1 MEHKLL
7 TALMVAVV
15 MIGAATV
22 GAEYV
27 RPKPRKALHF
37 PWSRKPSS
45 EPQQVKKKAT
55 LFFFLWFRATF
66 LLSPVLCSVWLYR
79 NSVEN

>member
-37 PWSRKPSS
+37 PLSRKPSS
-45 EPQQVKKKAT
+45 EPQQVKTAT
-55 LFFFLWFRATF
+55 LFFF
-66 LLSPVLCSVWLYR
+66 P
-79 NSVEN
+79 